1 MQSTLPPP
9 PVQPLCVV
17 SCAQERKLVVSLLDS
32 DGDGEVSFREFF
44 RWWKSHKDKFFG
56 VKRIQYR
63 PPLST
68 LFSPKVRERRATVR
82 HIIVVA
88 ALSSD

>member
-1 MQSTLPPP
+1 MPPP

-44 RWWKSHKDKFFG
+44 RWWKSHKDKFFVTSYSED
-56 VKRIQYR
+56 VK
-63 PPLST
+63 
-68 LFSPKVRERRATVR
+68 
-82 HIIVVA
+82 A
-88 ALSSD
+88 AIY